1 VLGSPWV
8 FHRRGRQVKYIRGAW
23 RRACIAAGVPGKLFH
38 DLRRTVARDLIA
50 AGHDYKSAMSVTGH
64 KTMSTFLRY
73 QITSTRETAAAL
85 KGLQA
90 HRRDERKR
98 GQDTD
103 SRSTLSREDQ
113 A

>member
-1 VLGSPWV
+1 M
-8 FHRRGRQVKYIRGAW
+8 KYIRGAW
-23 RRACIAAGVPGKLFH
+23 RKACVAAGVPGKLFH

-50 AGHDYKSAMSVTGH
+50 AGHDYKSAMTVTGH

-85 KGLQA
+85 EGLQA
-90 HRRDERKR
+90 HRRGAGKR
-98 GQDTD
+98 GQGTD
-103 SRSTLSREDQ
+103 SRSTLSHEGQ